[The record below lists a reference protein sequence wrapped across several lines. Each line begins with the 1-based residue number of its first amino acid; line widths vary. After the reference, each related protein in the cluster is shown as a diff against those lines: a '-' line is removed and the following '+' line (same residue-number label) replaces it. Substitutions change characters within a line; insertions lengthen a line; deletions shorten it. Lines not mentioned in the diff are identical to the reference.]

1 MATKIS
7 VAVMHCTKKE
17 PERVI
22 DRGLSVSETMYVNP
36 TEYATPPETK
46 VNLDSKITAAANAQA
61 LVKDGGKFEKAN
73 RDTLVAELFALLEN
87 TLLPYVNG
95 LYKGDRSKLMLS
107 GFPVSDD
114 PAPHS
119 VPAAP
124 VIKSIEKG
132 PEPHSAKII
141 LAKTTSPLSTK
152 RERLTYFVW
161 MGLGEEEAELKN
173 VLTVTNRHKLIIT
186 GLTRG
191 KEYVFTVSCRNA
203 AGGGE
208 LATKVRYIAT

>member
-1 MATKIS
+1 
-7 VAVMHCTKKE
+7 MHCTKKE

-22 DRGLSVSETMYVNP
+22 DRGLSVSETMYANP

-46 VNLDSKITAAANAQA
+46 VNLDAKITAAANAQA

-107 GFPVSDD
+107 GFPVCDD
-114 PAPHS
+114 PAPHP

-132 PEPHSAKII
+132 PEPHSAKIY
-141 LAKTTSPLSTK
+141 LAKTTGPLNKK
-152 RERLTYFVW
+152 RERLNYYVW
-161 MGLGEEEAELKN
+161 MSDDGDEEHIRI
-173 VLTVTNRHKLIIT
+173 VLTVTSQRKLIVT
-186 GLTRG
+186 GLNRG
-191 KEYVFTVSCRNA
+191 KEYIFTVSCSNA

-208 LATKVRYIAT
+208 LATKVRYIST